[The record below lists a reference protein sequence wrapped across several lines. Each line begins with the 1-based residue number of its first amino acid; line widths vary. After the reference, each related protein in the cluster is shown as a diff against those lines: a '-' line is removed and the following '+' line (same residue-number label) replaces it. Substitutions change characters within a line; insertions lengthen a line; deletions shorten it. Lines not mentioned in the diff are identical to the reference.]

1 MLDICFPLLYNLNV
15 RESRERPLK
24 PTFLTCFYVVF
35 RDKQQRTLKIKQRR
49 ETRNYFESICGD
61 TESTQEI
68 TDVELHRGNLEN
80 RLFEHASV
88 YMSRTKL

>member
-1 MLDICFPLLYNLNV
+1 MLDICFPPLYNLNV

-24 PTFLTCFYVVF
+24 PTYLTSFYVVF

-68 TDVELHRGNLEN
+68 TDVKYTSGNPELEI
-80 RLFEHASV
+80 V
-88 YMSRTKL
+88 QDY

>member
-24 PTFLTCFYVVF
+24 PTFLTSFYVVF

-80 RLFEHASV
+80 RLFKTRKRNFEQN
-88 YMSRTKL
+88 

>member
-1 MLDICFPLLYNLNV
+1 MFANQESDLKNRCFSQRKEFIFVICDKGPWKLNN
-15 RESRERPLK
+15 EE
-24 PTFLTCFYVVF
+24 
-35 RDKQQRTLKIKQRR
+35 

-80 RLFEHASV
+80 RLFKTRKRNFEQN
-88 YMSRTKL
+88 